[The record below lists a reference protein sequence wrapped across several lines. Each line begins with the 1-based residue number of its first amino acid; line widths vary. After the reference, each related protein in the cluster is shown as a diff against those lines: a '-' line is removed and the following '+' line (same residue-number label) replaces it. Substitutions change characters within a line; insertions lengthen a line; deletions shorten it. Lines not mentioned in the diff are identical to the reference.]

1 MPMDQ
6 PGNERRKLL
15 HDVARVYVTRGLGGK
30 DFDAIPYEEQVSLRA
45 PLCPGGSSVPLVG
58 RSNLRSVWWAPLP
71 DLIAGVDLLDSYV
84 NESLTGVTVE
94 FHCHLANPACTLR
107 ICDRF
112 IVNADGRITEQENY
126 FDPRDVTN
134 PGWRDA

>member
-6 PGNERRKLL
+6 PDNERRKLL
-15 HDVARVYVTRGLGGK
+15 HDVARAYVIRGLGGK

-58 RSNLRSVWWAPLP
+58 RSNLRSVWWAPLS

-84 NESLTGVTVE
+84 NESLTGVIVE
-94 FHCHLANPACTLR
+94 FHCYLTNPAYTLH

-112 IVNADGRITEQENY
+112 MVNADGRITEQENY
-126 FDPRDVTN
+126 FDPRDVTIR
-134 PGWRDA
+134 G